1 MALLFSAAAHADELP
16 LNWSLGG
23 YYRTRLL
30 AVNGLPTNDPLRLRD
45 NAANATYG
53 FMRLRLNPTLSYGPD
68 EKLPIVA
75 LKMQI
80 DGLDNVVFGDNDLV
94 ADTPVFGDL
103 PSDTNIDGVDIETVR
118 LRRAWLEFLVPV
130 GLMRVGRMPTQWGLG
145 LLAHD
150 GNGMR
155 GDFGDALRATTNDRI
170 MFATRP
176 LSVANALMGK
186 SSRSTPL
193 ILVTAYDKIVE
204 DPFLESTDVRYDPTS
219 GDQARSNLPFGTFL
233 DDEDDVNQVV
243 VAAVWNDKKFNR
255 AVEGDELTAGVYFTY
270 RWQNSS
276 QSKVPIIDFF
286 WRLKWSV
293 FGADAPRLYT
303 EGEVLTIQGQSR
315 AISEGTL
322 TEPDIWGAVARVG
335 LQSTGWDAILE
346 GGHASGDDRIGDSEF
361 TGRSLNSDYR
371 VGLLLYPV
379 LLNARTA
386 NQTPS
391 SPALWSR
398 GGVYNSTYFYPHGRW
413 RPLDNVEVVAALL
426 VAWADELAP
435 QLGGSQR
442 DDGTTTCSVGAGDC
456 MLGIEA
462 DAAVKVRWGPDDLMR
477 WSTEFGILKTGKA
490 LEPVLT
496 QDLLWTLQTRLA
508 MVW

>member
-1 MALLFSAAAHADELP
+1 MALLFSAAAHADEHP

-118 LRRAWLEFLVPV
+118 LRRAWLEFLVSV

-176 LSVANALMGK
+176 LSVA
-186 SSRSTPL
+186 
-193 ILVTAYDKIVE
+193 
-204 DPFLESTDVRYDPTS
+204 
-219 GDQARSNLPFGTFL
+219 
-233 DDEDDVNQVV
+233 
-243 VAAVWNDKKFNR
+243 
-255 AVEGDELTAGVYFTY
+255 
-270 RWQNSS
+270 
-276 QSKVPIIDFF
+276 
-286 WRLKWSV
+286 
-293 FGADAPRLYT
+293 
-303 EGEVLTIQGQSR
+303 
-315 AISEGTL
+315 
-322 TEPDIWGAVARVG
+322 
-335 LQSTGWDAILE
+335 
-346 GGHASGDDRIGDSEF
+346 
-361 TGRSLNSDYR
+361 
-371 VGLLLYPV
+371 
-379 LLNARTA
+379 
-386 NQTPS
+386 
-391 SPALWSR
+391 
-398 GGVYNSTYFYPHGRW
+398 
-413 RPLDNVEVVAALL
+413 
-426 VAWADELAP
+426 
-435 QLGGSQR
+435 
-442 DDGTTTCSVGAGDC
+442 
-456 MLGIEA
+456 
-462 DAAVKVRWGPDDLMR
+462 
-477 WSTEFGILKTGKA
+477 
-490 LEPVLT
+490 
-496 QDLLWTLQTRLA
+496 
-508 MVW
+508 